1 MFRLQET
8 TLTVQKF
15 EHYNRGKMLAGT
27 VENSIGAVWTPL
39 PSKLLYGK
47 GAVAWMCGNSAE
59 KRHFGLLK

>member
-27 VENSIGAVWTPL
+27 VDWRGLNFCTA
-39 PSKLLYGK
+39 KALLHGCVVTQLRD
-47 GAVAWMCGNSAE
+47 AILDC
-59 KRHFGLLK
+59 

>member
-27 VENSIGAVWTPL
+27 VENSIGAANYTV
-39 PSKLLYGK
+39 
-47 GAVAWMCGNSAE
+47 
-59 KRHFGLLK
+59 